1 VSPRLTSPKGAGRH
15 EVAIPSKARDRAL
28 PYTFAAVGLALLAN
42 ASLAAGPEVALDIG
56 HYLEEPG
63 VISASGV
70 TEFELNRKLASAVA
84 ARLAGDGVQAR
95 LIGADGQHASLGA
108 RTREARGTRLFA
120 SIHHDSTRARFQPV
134 RDPRFA
140 GFSLWV
146 SRKNRDADASI
157 GCAER
162 VVDKLIEAGFTPSHY
177 HADPELGEG
186 RPVIDWQRGIFA
198 RDALAVLNTA
208 HSPAIL
214 IEVGVVVNPEE
225 EARLRQP
232 EVFSAQVAAIA
243 EGIRICLR
251 DQR

>member
-1 VSPRLTSPKGAGRH
+1 VSPRLT
-15 EVAIPSKARDRAL
+15 
-28 PYTFAAVGLALLAN
+28 FAAVWLSLLAN
-42 ASLAAGPEVALDIG
+42 ASLASPELALDVG

-70 TEFELNRKLASAVA
+70 TEFELNRRLAEAVA
-84 ARLAGDGVQAR
+84 AVLADSGVPAR

-157 GCAER
+157 ACAGH
-162 VVDKLIEAGFTPSHY
+162 VADKLIDAGFKPSHY
-177 HADPELGEG
+177 HADPVFGEG
-186 RPVIDWQRGIFA
+186 RPVIDMQRGIFA

-214 IEVGVVVNPEE
+214 IEAGVVVNPEE
-225 EARLRQP
+225 EARLREP
-232 EVFSAQVAAIA
+232 EVFRAQATAIA
-243 EGIRICLR
+243 LGLRTCLQER
-251 DQR
+251 Q

>member
-1 VSPRLTSPKGAGRH
+1 VPRRL
-15 EVAIPSKARDRAL
+15 
-28 PYTFAAVGLALLAN
+28 TFAAAWLALLAK
-42 ASLAAGPEVALDIG
+42 ASLAADPEVALDVG

-70 TEFELNRKLASAVA
+70 TEFELNRRLAQAVA
-84 ARLAGDGVQAR
+84 HVLAESAVQAR

-108 RTREARGTRLFA
+108 RTREARGARLFA
-120 SIHHDSTRARFQPV
+120 SIHHDSTLARFQPV

-146 SRKNRDADASI
+146 SRNNRDSAASI
-157 GCAER
+157 GCAVR
-162 VVDKLIEAGFTPSHY
+162 VADKLIEAGFKPSHY

-208 HSPAIL
+208 DSPAIL
-214 IEVGVVVNPEE
+214 IEAGVVVNPEE
-225 EARLRQP
+225 EAWLRQP
-232 EVFSAQVAAIA
+232 EVFHAQAAAIA
-243 EGIRICLR
+243 AGLRVCLR
-251 DQR
+251 EQR

>member
-1 VSPRLTSPKGAGRH
+1 MPPL
-15 EVAIPSKARDRAL
+15 L
-28 PYTFAAVGLALLAN
+28 TFAAVGLALLATVG
-42 ASLAAGPEVALDIG
+42 LAAGPEVALDIG

-63 VISASGV
+63 VISASGI
-70 TEFELNRKLASAVA
+70 TEFELNKRLAEAVA
-84 ARLAGDGVQAR
+84 RRLDEGGVPVR
-95 LIGADGQHASLGA
+95 VIGADGKHHSLTA
-108 RTREARGTRLFA
+108 RTREAMGTRLFA
-120 SIHHDSTRARFQPV
+120 SIHHDSTRAKFQPV

-157 GCAER
+157 GCASH
-162 VVDKLIEAGFTPSHY
+162 VADKLIEAGFTPSHY

-214 IEVGVVVNPEE
+214 IEAGVVVNPEE

-232 EVFSAQVAAIA
+232 EVFSAQAAAIA
-243 EGIRICLR
+243 EGLKICLR
-251 DQR
+251 EQR

>member
-1 VSPRLTSPKGAGRH
+1 MAAGWRPFLL
-15 EVAIPSKARDRAL
+15 VAWCML
-28 PYTFAAVGLALLAN
+28 PACP
-42 ASLAAGPEVALDIG
+42 SLAAGPQVAIDIG
-56 HYLEEPG
+56 HYLDEPG

-70 TEFELNRKLASAVA
+70 TEFELNKRMAEEV
-84 ARLAGDGVQAR
+84 ARLLDEGGVPAR

-157 GCAER
+157 ACAGH
-162 VVDKLIEAGFTPSHY
+162 VADKLIDAGFKPSHY
-177 HADPELGEG
+177 HADPVFGEG
-186 RPVIDWQRGIFA
+186 RPVIDMQRGIFA
-198 RDALAVLNTA
+198 RDALAVLNSA
-208 HSPAIL
+208 RSPAIL
-214 IEVGVVVNPEE
+214 IEAGVVVNPEE

-243 EGIRICLR
+243 AGLRICLQE
-251 DQR
+251 QR